1 MKSRE
6 FHKTINELLVANL
19 CPDDEVF
26 VGTDGGQLVIMTSD
40 SDISGIEEELCFRR
54 VTLQELDDVLLET
67 NFEDTFEN
75 RFSHMA
81 CDHDAGKAQFRGD
94 VDSPANEVAHGDE
107 GVHECFHR
115 TNAGF
120 ILFCKIPL

>member
-6 FHKTINELLVANL
+6 FHKIINELLVANL

-81 CDHDAGKAQFRGD
+81 CDFEIACYNGEAAVVVTGI
-94 VDSPANEVAHGDE
+94 PATTLYQLA
-107 GVHECFHR
+107 
-115 TNAGF
+115 
-120 ILFCKIPL
+120 

>member
-1 MKSRE
+1 MKSQE
-6 FHKTINELLVANL
+6 FHKAINELLVANL

-75 RFSHMA
+75 RFSQSLRN
-81 CDHDAGKAQFRGD
+81 DIQTRRWKR
-94 VDSPANEVAHGDE
+94 
-107 GVHECFHR
+107 
-115 TNAGF
+115 
-120 ILFCKIPL
+120 I

>member
-40 SDISGIEEELCFRR
+40 SDISGIEEEL
-54 VTLQELDDVLLET
+54 
-67 NFEDTFEN
+67 
-75 RFSHMA
+75 SS
-81 CDHDAGKAQFRGD
+81 AG
-94 VDSPANEVAHGDE
+94 
-107 GVHECFHR
+107 
-115 TNAGF
+115 
-120 ILFCKIPL
+120 